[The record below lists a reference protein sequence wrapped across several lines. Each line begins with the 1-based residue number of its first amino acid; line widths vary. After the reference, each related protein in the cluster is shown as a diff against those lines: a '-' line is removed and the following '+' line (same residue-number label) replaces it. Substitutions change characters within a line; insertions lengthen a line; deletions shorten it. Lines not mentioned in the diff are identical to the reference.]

1 MEAFPER
8 AESIIGYRFED
19 QEILLAALTP
29 IGSEQK
35 RLAILGSEALGLVA
49 ADEWYLFGANLSVYC
64 IIFRDLS

>member
-29 IGSEQK
+29 IGK
-35 RLAILGSEALGLVA
+35 TVG
-49 ADEWYLFGANLSVYC
+49 
-64 IIFRDLS
+64 DLRK